1 MTGFLSTEVTFGN
14 TGGTYKRTTEAIAFT
29 LSSATYTGVNFG
41 QVPANQFMTDGQQ
54 SALPGTTI
62 YYTHQFTPGS
72 AGQVTFTTSSASSP
86 AGINWTEVSY
96 QDTSSSGKIAS
107 SDPIIT
113 GPINVVAGQEIC
125 LLLKQFVP
133 ANVPHRRHQQ
143 DHCDCRLYLHQRQP
157 SHVLHLDAHRFN
169 HGGQSDHREAGTL

>member
-1 MTGFLSTEVTFGN
+1 MTGFLSTEVTVGN
-14 TGGTYKRTTEAIAFT
+14 TGGTYNRTTEAIAFT

-41 QVPANQFMTDGQQ
+41 QVPANQFMTDGQK

-86 AGINWTEVSY
+86 AGINWTQVLY

-125 LLLKQFVP
+125 LLLKQFARTNAPTGAISKVTVTAGFTYTNATP
-133 ANVPHRRHQQ
+133 AMSSTSTRTDLTTVGNPTTAE
-143 DHCDCRLYLHQRQP
+143 LAL
-157 SHVLHLDAHRFN
+157 
-169 HGGQSDHREAGTL
+169 

>member
-1 MTGFLSTEVTFGN
+1 MTGYLSTEATIGN
-14 TGGTYKRTTEAIAFT
+14 TGGTYNRTTEAIAFT

-41 QVPANQFMTDGQQ
+41 QVPANQFMTDGQK

-62 YYTHQFTPGS
+62 YYTHQFTPVSG
-72 AGQVTFTTSSASSP
+72 GQVTFTSSASSP
-86 AGINWTEVSY
+86 AGINWTQVLC

-133 ANVPHRRHQQ
+133 ANAAHRRHQQ

-169 HGGQSDHREAGTL
+169 HGGQSDDCGAGTL